1 MWVLCFAKYFFAR
14 TSCCTRAAICVLQSW
29 SLPENWMEKRFQKTQ
44 ENEEM
49 ARFWQLRC
57 PVLNCIYVHQ
67 VLLQIVDQ
75 FCKARK
81 CKRHALGFAQ
91 FSFIGKCQQKQTFN
105 RCHLNP
111 LILSRPFFRCDEAKR
126 VTKQEL
132 YIEGF
137 Q

>member
-44 ENEEM
+44 ENKEM

-57 PVLNCIYVHQ
+57 PVLNCIYLHLRSCSRQ
-67 VLLQIVDQ
+67 QTSFAKQ
-75 FCKARK
+75 RK
-81 CKRHALGFAQ
+81 CTRHALGFAQ
-91 FSFIGKCQQKQTFN
+91 FSFIQQKQTFN
-105 RCHLNP
+105 GCHLNP
-111 LILSRPFFRCDEAKR
+111 LILSGPFFRCDETKR

-132 YIEGF
+132 IIEDF